1 MTYRHSLYLAPLLY
15 LFAFLIS
22 AIQPV
27 TAATFVV
34 TSTAD
39 AGLGSLRQAIQSAN
53 SLPGPDLIQF
63 NIPGTGVH
71 TIVAGSDLPFVTD
84 SLTIDGTSQPGYS
97 GKPLIVLTGLAG
109 RTAYGFGLIPGNCVV
124 RALTINGFASV
135 GVLVYGSGNIIEGC
149 FIGTDSDGVQAVKA
163 SVVIHEMSWMLL
175 IFTRR
180 KQSYQRHRR
189 SLLVK

>member
-22 AIQPV
+22 AIKPA

-34 TSTAD
+34 TNTAD

-84 SLTIDGTSQPGYS
+84 ALTIDGTSQPGYS
-97 GKPLIVLTGLAG
+97 GKPLIVPHRPRWPNRLWTRAH
-109 RTAYGFGLIPGNCVV
+109 PGKLCGPS
-124 RALTINGFASV
+124 A
-135 GVLVYGSGNIIEGC
+135 
-149 FIGTDSDGVQAVKA
+149 
-163 SVVIHEMSWMLL
+163 H
-175 IFTRR
+175 
-180 KQSYQRHRR
+180 H
-189 SLLVK
+189 